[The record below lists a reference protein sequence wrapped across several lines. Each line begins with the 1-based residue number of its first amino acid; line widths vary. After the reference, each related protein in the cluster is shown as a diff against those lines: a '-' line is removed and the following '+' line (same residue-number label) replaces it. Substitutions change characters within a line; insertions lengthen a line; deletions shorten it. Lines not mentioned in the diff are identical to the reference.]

1 MELRRHLNTEFKDSR
16 EENMDLPGLFTVVHM
31 ITISKPLHFD
41 VSIPKQAYRL
51 NVQLY
56 KVATHFDYLR

>member
-1 MELRRHLNTEFKDSR
+1 
-16 EENMDLPGLFTVVHM
+16 MDLPGPFTVVHM